1 MPIKEKKNGTE
12 IRPVV
17 TFIRK
22 SIFYDEIDAVLG
34 CRDAVTL
41 KHVQEAGDTSSAISS
56 ADSDSPLN
64 LSAESSREEA
74 LDPKETAAPQK
85 SRLERK
91 KGQGKRKRKLNDAE
105 DGDGDEHFRRAFD
118 DEIKSQGERVASS
131 MEKMQE
137 MQMRQMDCMNQFMG
151 DFLKAFKDK

>member
-1 MPIKEKKNGTE
+1 MPIKKKKNGTE

-17 TFIRK
+17 TYESLF
-22 SIFYDEIDAVLG
+22 FYDEIDAVLG

-64 LSAESSREEA
+64 LSAESSKEEA

-91 KGQGKRKRKLNDAE
+91 KGQGKRKRKLNDA
-105 DGDGDEHFRRAFD
+105 
-118 DEIKSQGERVASS
+118 
-131 MEKMQE
+131 
-137 MQMRQMDCMNQFMG
+137 
-151 DFLKAFKDK
+151 

>member
-1 MPIKEKKNGTE
+1 M
-12 IRPVV
+12 
-17 TFIRK
+17 
-22 SIFYDEIDAVLG
+22 
-34 CRDAVTL
+34 TL

-105 DGDGDEHFRRAFD
+105 AGNGDEHLRRAFD
-118 DEIKSQGERVASS
+118 EIKS
-131 MEKMQE
+131 
-137 MQMRQMDCMNQFMG
+137 
-151 DFLKAFKDK
+151 